1 MSDVSNKPFEI
12 TGKHVLIAMLSFFG
26 IIIAVNIVMMRL
38 ALSTHTG
45 VVAEN
50 TYRKGVKYNEEISA
64 AERMELLGWRNEMA
78 LTPTGDK
85 LSIDIRDKDGKAVKG
100 LAIKATLGRPA
111 SEKYD
116 LELTLN
122 ETADGM
128 YEAPIPTRDA
138 GTYVASI
145 EAIDPARKQDGILY
159 RAKERLWLKP

>member
-1 MSDVSNKPFEI
+1 MSHVSGKPFEI
-12 TGKHVLIAMLSFFG
+12 TGKHVLIGMLTFFG
-26 IIIAVNIVMMRL
+26 LIIAVNIVMIRL

-50 TYRKGVKYNEEISA
+50 TYRKGVKYNEEIAA
-64 AERMELLGWRNEMA
+64 AERMDLLGWRNTMA
-78 LTPTGDK
+78 LAPTGDK

-122 ETADGM
+122 ETADGT
-128 YEAPIPTRDA
+128 YEAAIPARDS

-145 EAIDPARKQDGILY
+145 EAIDPAREQDGVLY